1 MKIYLSLYSQ
11 ADGSDVRDM
20 AADLKKCVSKQEMQH
35 NIASQ
40 VRPLV
45 TAVTSLEKVIQIQ
58 EDRSNKPH
66 VPVYEAPPSAKHT
79 WTHDKITSLIEDVI
93 SQRYPSM
100 NEAVSSTS
108 LDSSL
113 SEVREYL
120 LREVGAHV
128 ESLRLEIGTTSREA
142 AGGLRKHVEGRIQE
156 LSEGMR
162 DAR

>member
-1 MKIYLSLYSQ
+1 LLQ
-11 ADGSDVRDM
+11 ADGSDIRDM
-20 AADLKKCVSKQEMQH
+20 AADIKKCVTKQEMQH

-58 EDRSNKPH
+58 EDRTNRPQ
-66 VPVYEAPPSAKHT
+66 VPVYETPKHQI
-79 WTHDKITSLIEDVI
+79 WTHDKITSLVEDVI
-93 SQRYPSM
+93 SQRYPSISDS
-100 NEAVSSTS
+100 VSSNC
-108 LDSSL
+108 LDSSM
-113 SEVREYL
+113 SELREFL

-156 LSEGMR
+156 LAEGMR